1 MNGPFIPEEQLNN
14 MIRCEI
20 ARNLQKGPIAPT
32 IGNNINPATL
42 LAASQLNT
50 KNGYLDNLHLY

>member
-1 MNGPFIPEEQLNN
+1 MTVPFIPEDQLNN

-20 ARNLQKGPIAPT
+20 ARNLKKGPTAPS

-50 KNGYLDNLHLY
+50 QNGYLDNLHLY